1 MLDLNLFRTGE
12 NKDGKPPGLVRTS
25 QLRRFASVE
34 VVDEVIALD
43 EEWRRLRFSLDKLQ
57 QELNATAKKI
67 GKLKVAGKEEDE
79 EEAKKLVEGTNE
91 IKKRQADMEAEEQKT
106 KSALDAKLM
115 AIGNILHES
124 LPVAADEA
132 NNVLLRVFGDRRM
145 EQKLMNHVDL
155 CVALD
160 IVDLKRGAKAG
171 GGRGYYLK
179 EEGELLNN
187 ALAYFGKAFLRRRGY
202 KLIGTP
208 HMMTKEAM
216 GKCAQLWSMTRSC
229 TSSRARASTSP
240 PRRSSLWR
248 TTTRASSSVPTS
260 CRSEAGSHGR
270 DTAGIFRT
278 HEFQKVEQF
287 CITAPD
293 GDASWEMHEEMIRN
307 AEDFYAALG
316 IAGRVV
322 NVVSVDLNNSAAKK
336 YDLEAWFPASGTYRE
351 LTYGQ
356 RKDGE
361 RCNRFV
367 HTLNS
372 TLTATQRTLCCILE
386 THQEE
391 GGVRVPEVLRPYM
404 SGIDFIPFKKPLDRH
419 GGPARSKPK
428 RSK

>member
-1 MLDLNLFRTGE
+1 MA
-12 NKDGKPPGLVRTS
+12 P
-25 QLRRFASVE
+25 FALLS
-34 VVDEVIALD
+34 
-43 EEWRRLRFSLDKLQ
+43 RDKLQ

-216 GKCAQLWSMTRSC
+216 GKCAQLWK
-229 TSSRARASTSP
+229 
-240 PRRSSLWR
+240 
-248 TTTRASSSVPTS
+248 
-260 CRSEAGSHGR
+260 AGSHWR